1 MRVMTVIMTMAHQVH
16 MKPVCIYLASTT
28 EASVNPTDYRGT
40 QGPTSSSTPRLTK
53 EELPLHQAVCH
64 WLTFSKTPPSE
75 MDSSNKEDFPT
86 ALSVWCKEPVSNRQW
101 LYIHL
106 IPCSS
111 ITGHTPR
118 PATHP
123 HELFMKRYPQKQN
136 WWMPQCQMTYQMSLI
151 LPKNN
156 FTQIIYLG

>member
-1 MRVMTVIMTMAHQVH
+1 MHLPGINNWGLCQPHRLQGDTGSHLFIHTKVNKGRVA
-16 MKPVCIYLASTT
+16 P
-28 EASVNPTDYRGT
+28 P
-40 QGPTSSSTPRLTK
+40 PSS
-53 EELPLHQAVCH
+53 LPLINLQQD
-64 WLTFSKTPPSE
+64 TPSE